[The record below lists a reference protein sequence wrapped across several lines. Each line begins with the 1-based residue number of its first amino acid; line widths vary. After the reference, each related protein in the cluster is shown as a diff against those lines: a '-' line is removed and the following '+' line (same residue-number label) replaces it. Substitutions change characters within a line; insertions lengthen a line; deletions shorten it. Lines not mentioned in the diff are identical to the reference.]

1 MDVTTFEGFDYEPND
16 IDDEIFLSEAPLSL
30 MKENIRSQFENP
42 GENHK
47 NDFIQTF
54 LNKYA
59 YSKKIEL
66 EEESENLEDL
76 HDEFISYMED
86 LFKEFLGI
94 GLPDIEEK
102 NDEIQEEIV
111 HYLYRYFIINIKK
124 NFVRFCL
131 NYIQTNKEEL
141 STMIEPKKDIAYLSY
156 KDYINDEF
164 DLTIIS
170 NISAVIETIFSQDVD
185 IFTFLEHTRSDGG
198 SNLEIDFIT
207 HQYNKGTING
217 NFVEY
222 YVEMLDNDLLVDI
235 QCKVKNKLLK
245 KYIDE

>member
-47 NDFIQTF
+47 NDFIQAF

-66 EEESENLEDL
+66 EEESENLDDL
-76 HDEFISYMED
+76 HDEFISFMED

-102 NDEIQEEIV
+102 SDEIQEEIV

-141 STMIEPKKDIAYLSY
+141 CTMIEPKKDIAYLSY
-156 KDYINDEF
+156 KDCINDEF

-170 NISAVIETIFSQDVD
+170 NISAIIEVIFSQDVD

-198 SNLEIDFIT
+198 SNLEIDFIA
-207 HQYNKGTING
+207 HQYNKGLING
-217 NFVEY
+217 NFVDY
-222 YVEMLDNDLLVDI
+222 YIDMLDNDLLVDI

>member
-66 EEESENLEDL
+66 EEESENLDDL

-124 NFVRFCL
+124 N
-131 NYIQTNKEEL
+131 
-141 STMIEPKKDIAYLSY
+141 
-156 KDYINDEF
+156 
-164 DLTIIS
+164 
-170 NISAVIETIFSQDVD
+170 
-185 IFTFLEHTRSDGG
+185 
-198 SNLEIDFIT
+198 
-207 HQYNKGTING
+207 
-217 NFVEY
+217 
-222 YVEMLDNDLLVDI
+222 
-235 QCKVKNKLLK
+235 
-245 KYIDE
+245 